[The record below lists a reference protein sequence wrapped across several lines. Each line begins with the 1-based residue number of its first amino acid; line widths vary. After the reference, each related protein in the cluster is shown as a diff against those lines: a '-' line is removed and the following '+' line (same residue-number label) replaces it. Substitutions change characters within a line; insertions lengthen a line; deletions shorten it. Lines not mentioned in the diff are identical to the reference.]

1 MAYRIYGGVYQTKSL
16 ASHPAHEAVDGDLKK
31 VKVVDPTPDGGG
43 LITKSLSGRPIHTE
57 HFPTRAKRVGGSL
70 KTFPHL
76 QVDQF
81 YGSLM
86 VDDEVKSI
94 IEGFEPGIHQFLPL
108 EVSIG
113 RDVVNRRYAVNI
125 CKRMD
130 MMNRSLTY
138 PINER
143 GFFDPDSE
151 KSDQRLVLSLQ
162 AVEGHHLWHDK
173 YLVGTFVS
181 DELAEALRAAEVT
194 GLNLSER
201 IDEHP

>member
-1 MAYRIYGGVYQTKSL
+1 LAYRINGGVYQTKSL

-70 KTFPHL
+70 TTFPHL

-86 VDDEVKSI
+86 ADDEVKSI
-94 IEGFEPGIHQFLPL
+94 IEGFEPDIHQFMPL

-113 RDVVNRRYAVNI
+113 RDVVNRRYAVNV

-143 GFFDPDSE
+143 GFYKPYGSPE
-151 KSDQRLVLSLQ
+151 SRLVLSRQ

-181 DELAEALRAAEVT
+181 DELAAALRTAEVT
-194 GLNLSER
+194 GLHLSER
-201 IDEHP
+201 IDEQ